1 MTPLVKVP
9 AAGSLVW
16 EGSCGSGSLAA
27 AVAQSQNAPDGPFVR
42 TYIQPAGAVE
52 AAVIRRDGE
61 EVSAWIGGPVTLAPP
76 VEVEL

>member
-27 AVAQSQNAPDGPFVR
+27 AVAQSLDAPDGPFVR
-42 TYIQPAGAVE
+42 SYAQPAE
-52 AAVIRRDGE
+52 
-61 EVSAWIGGPVTLAPP
+61 IGRAHV
-76 VEVEL
+76 